1 MGLPLLALT
10 TQRWWFPPDNVE
22 IIIRGRTPFGKSRS
36 EREENLRKE
45 WGQTM
50 TDDQLDKVKWLEKK
64 VKEANGSETT
74 HVHPIDADKVK

>member
-1 MGLPLLALT
+1 MH
-10 TQRWWFPPDNVE
+10 
-22 IIIRGRTPFGKSRS
+22 IIIKGKNSFGKSRS

-50 TDDQLDKVKWLEKK
+50 SDEQLDKTKWLEKK

-74 HVHPIDADKVK
+74 HIHPIDADKVK